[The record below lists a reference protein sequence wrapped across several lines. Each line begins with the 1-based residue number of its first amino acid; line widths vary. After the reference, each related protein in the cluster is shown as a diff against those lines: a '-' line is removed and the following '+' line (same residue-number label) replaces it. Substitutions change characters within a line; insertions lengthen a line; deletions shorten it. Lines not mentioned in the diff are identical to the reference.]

1 MSSNKSILIVGGTG
15 VISFAVVNEALKQG
29 YSVTCINRGRSKT
42 QVLDD
47 SVEVI
52 ISDYKDEDTIKQALE
67 GRFFDA
73 VIDVLCYTKEDI
85 SYSTRLFGCHCKQ
98 YMFFSSAEAYNKPL
112 YENQVYNENVEMIN
126 PFWDYSI
133 NKAQCEEELKRV
145 AKNYNFQYT
154 IIRPA
159 ITYGN
164 TRIPYG
170 FMPSYGYHGTI
181 IQRIINHKPLI
192 LFNGG
197 NNIATILRVE
207 DFAIGLVGL
216 IGNEKAYNQD
226 FHISGDEY
234 VSWKTVLDVLG
245 TVLGV
250 EPLYIDIDSKFI
262 GSEMP
267 SLSQQIVGGRSYSQ
281 RLDNSKL
288 KGAVPSFKTNV
299 SLHEGIKKTVDYYSN
314 HQYLNGID
322 YSFDADMDRII
333 TKWCRQRNI
342 SIGGM
347 NLSFVDYLGN
357 ATAND
362 KRNYRFNFYKDFVLI
377 KYTFKGVNFA
387 RRVLSRIKRSF

>member
-1 MSSNKSILIVGGTG
+1 MSNKSILIVGGTG

-29 YSVTCINRGRSKT
+29 YSVTCINRGRSRT
-42 QVLDD
+42 QILDE

-52 ISDYKDEDTIKQALE
+52 ISDYKDEERIKQALE

-73 VIDVLCYTKEDI
+73 VVDVLCYTIEDI
-85 SYSTRLFGCHCKQ
+85 WYSTKLFGYYCKQ
-98 YMFFSSAEAYNKPL
+98 YIFFSSAEAYNKPK
-112 YENQVYNENVEMIN
+112 YEDQVYNEDVEMVN
-126 PFWDYSI
+126 PLWDYSI

-145 AKNYNFQYT
+145 AKNYNFKYT

-170 FMPSYGYHGTI
+170 FMPPYGYHGTI
-181 IQRIINHKPLI
+181 IQRILNHKPLI

-197 NNIATILRVE
+197 NNIATVLHVE

-226 FHISGDEY
+226 YHISGDEY
-234 VSWKTVLDVLG
+234 VSWKMVLDVLG
-245 TVLGV
+245 RVLGV

-288 KGAVPSFKTNV
+288 KEAVPFFRTNI
-299 SLHEGIKKTVDYYSN
+299 SLYEGVKRTVDYYSN

-333 TKWCRQRNI
+333 SKWCGQKGI
-342 SIGGM
+342 STGEM
-347 NLSFVDYLGN
+347 NLGFIDYLGN

-362 KRNYRFNFYKDFVLI
+362 KRKYRFEFYKDSILI
-377 KYTFKGVNFA
+377 KYAFKGVNFA
-387 RRVLSRIKRSF
+387 RRVLSRIKKSF